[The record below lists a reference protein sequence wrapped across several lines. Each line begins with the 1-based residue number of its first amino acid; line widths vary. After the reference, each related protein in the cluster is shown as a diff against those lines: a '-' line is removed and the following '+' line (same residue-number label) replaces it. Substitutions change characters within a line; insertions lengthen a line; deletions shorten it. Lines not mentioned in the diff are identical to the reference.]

1 MRDEQGRR
9 RFHGAFTGGWSAGY
23 FNSAGSKEGS
33 LVCSHN
39 WTIAEKDIYTGWAP
53 STFKSSR
60 SSRASKIQR
69 PEDFMDE
76 EDLQQMRDDR
86 QLENTDIFRNEA
98 FAGTREPLADK
109 K

>member
-1 MRDEQGRR
+1 MLIIFIGPITD
-9 RFHGAFTGGWSAGY
+9 
-23 FNSAGSKEGS
+23 
-33 LVCSHN
+33 
-39 WTIAEKDIYTGWAP
+39 KDICAGWAP

-60 SSRASKIQR
+60 NNRASKAQR

-76 EDLQQMRDDR
+76 EDLRQMRDDR

>member
-1 MRDEQGRR
+1 MSKVDVDSTEHSLVDGQPDTSTLLDLKRVR
-9 RFHGAFTGGWSAGY
+9 WSALIIGRI
-23 FNSAGSKEGS
+23 
-33 LVCSHN
+33 
-39 WTIAEKDIYTGWAP
+39 TDKDIYAGWAP

-60 SSRASKIQR
+60 SSRASKVQR
-69 PEDFMDE
+69 AEDFMDE